1 MYNILVPAV
10 PPFWEGRF
18 PVYISTLYIRR
29 GGPGGRSTPGE
40 KWWSRGRSP
49 PGLFFILRIK
59 KEWVLPKI
67 LSIVCSNL
75 SIITESTSLTTTELF
90 DSPLNCLMFND
101 ITYCSAFPEDII
113 FRANL
118 DSFRFR

>member
-1 MYNILVPAV
+1 MFL
-10 PPFWEGRF
+10 
-18 PVYISTLYIRR
+18 
-29 GGPGGRSTPGE
+29 
-40 KWWSRGRSP
+40 
-49 PGLFFILRIK
+49 ILRIK
-59 KEWVLPKI
+59 KEWVFPKR

-75 SIITESTSLTTTELF
+75 SIIIESTFLTTTELF